1 MLKKESKPHVLPTGD
16 IRTAFLGGVISRDE
30 DTFQKILV
38 KLIDPLNPET
48 KTEIHDPLALT
59 RLLAIADW
67 GDAEGAKKT
76 AATLRAFAHEYR
88 VNMISYN
95 RQSRKEVVQALTEG
109 LKQERTMA
117 EKLRSKISIINVD
130 FYS

>member
-1 MLKKESKPHVLPTGD
+1 MLKKESKPQVLPPGD
-16 IRTAFLGGVISRDE
+16 IRTALLGGVISRDD

-38 KLIDPLNPET
+38 KLIDPMNPET

-67 GDAEGAKKT
+67 CEAEKAIKT

-88 VNMISYN
+88 VNMISFN

-117 EKLRSKISIINVD
+117 EKLTSKPS
-130 FYS
+130 

>member
-1 MLKKESKPHVLPTGD
+1 MLKKESKSQVLPTGD
-16 IRTAFLGGVISRDE
+16 IRTALLGGVISRDE

-67 GDAEGAKKT
+67 CDAEGAKKT

-117 EKLRSKISIINVD
+117 EKLTSKPS
-130 FYS
+130 

>member
-1 MLKKESKPHVLPTGD
+1 MLKKESKPQVLPTGD
-16 IRTAFLGGVISRDE
+16 IRTALLGGVISRDE

-67 GDAEGAKKT
+67 CDAEGAKKT

-117 EKLRSKISIINVD
+117 EKLTSKPS
-130 FYS
+130 